1 MAGKSW
7 RTSGHQFFVG
17 FFFALPEGIN
27 SKTCKNMT
35 SYRKMSGWKCDKCA
49 PVLHSYTLF
58 LRLKKGQGEIFE
70 SRSLIMSRQKSLS
83 QLQPKLSGTF
93 LDIRDG
99 PWYSQMYGLFLKKEP
114 TIHQGFSQNSLAD
127 MGLSAKRRIAMDQD
141 THDAAHV
148 SVAHVVLVRGWLD
161 VKSAGWNGLTTQYDM
176 TTGNYS
182 MQVWSEFSCGWG
194 PILQEWLK
202 LII

>member
-99 PWYSQMYGLFLKKEP
+99 PWYSQMYGLFFKEGANHP
-114 TIHQGFSQNSLAD
+114 PRFF
-127 MGLSAKRRIAMDQD
+127 AKF
-141 THDAAHV
+141 TGGYGP
-148 SVAHVVLVRGWLD
+148 VRKTPHRHGSRHPWRGACQCRPC
-161 VKSAGWNGLTTQYDM
+161 SPCEGLTRCEVCWMKWVDYTIWHD
-176 TTGNYS
+176 NR
-182 MQVWSEFSCGWG
+182 
-194 PILQEWLK
+194 
-202 LII
+202 